1 MDLHAQA
8 PQQTPQ
14 SEEVCKAQQLRR
26 DAATFFKSFGG
37 TNSRW
42 YRWTLLLPRMGET
55 IHQSDVCDQ
64 FWDPSYLWMFAPRAC
79 IYLLS
84 SGSVVD

>member
-42 YRWTLLLPRMGET
+42 YRWTVLLPRMGET
-55 IHQSDVCDQ
+55 IHQSDVYDQ
-64 FWDPSYLWMFAPRAC
+64 FWDPSLDLCTARLYIF
-79 IYLLS
+79 LS
-84 SGSVVD
+84 YGSVVG